1 MFVWVPWVDVAAMSL
16 LAASD
21 RELSREDL
29 GAAIGS
35 DRDSCG
41 GETGGCRG
49 VVWLERHDASHER
62 RDAGDGG
69 AGARDSGATLRRH
82 ERCRL
87 QCAHHGRNVRH
98 LLRDGAVGGNVV
110 CACAEVAPRERAGER
125 SHRPGRAHDCGL
137 GEKRANSRATH
148 RGGGWVSW
156 KGVSISGERS
166 TRRPPPA
173 RTTRSLW
180 KALRSYLSNSI
191 FRDNVVLPVLS
202 R

>member
-1 MFVWVPWVDVAAMSL
+1 MAYQQVNIAYPRATPFPKKQQNGNEPMFVWVPWVDVAAMSL

-49 VVWLERHDASHER
+49 VVLARKRHDASHER

-137 GEKRANSRATH
+137 GEKRAKAERHIAEAVGY
-148 RGGGWVSW
+148 RGG
-156 KGVSISGERS
+156 
-166 TRRPPPA
+166 A
-173 RTTRSLW
+173 
-180 KALRSYLSNSI
+180 
-191 FRDNVVLPVLS
+191 
-202 R
+202 